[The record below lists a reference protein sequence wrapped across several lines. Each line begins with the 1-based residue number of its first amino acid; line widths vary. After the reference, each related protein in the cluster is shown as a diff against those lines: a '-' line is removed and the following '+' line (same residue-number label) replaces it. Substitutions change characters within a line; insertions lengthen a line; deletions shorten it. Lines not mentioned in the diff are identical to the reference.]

1 MKNLTITRCDNGWY
15 RVQGPHCRY
24 TVKPMASDWNSGPGW
39 LIVQHVPGSNFGTT
53 AGGARL
59 LNEALDTV
67 ALLEGVK

>member
-1 MKNLTITRCDNGWY
+1 MKNRLTITRHDHGWY
-15 RVQGPHCRY
+15 RVQGPFCRY
-24 TVKPMASDWNSGPGW
+24 TIKPIGDGW